1 MYAVICFD
9 RPGSAI
15 LRDANRDAHMAYLE
29 VNVDKIEFAG
39 PLKDDEN
46 APSTGAIFILN
57 VPNRD
62 DAENFMNGDA
72 FNKAGVYE
80 SVVIRSFRKVFPQ

>member
-9 RPGSAI
+9 RPGSAL
-15 LRDANRDAHMAYLE
+15 LRDANRDAHMDYLGL
-29 VNVDKIEFAG
+29 NVDKIEFAG

-46 APSTGAIFILN
+46 ASSTGAIFILN
-57 VPNRD
+57 VPTRE
-62 DAENFMNGDA
+62 DAEAFMNGDA

-80 SVVIRSFRKVFPQ
+80 SVMIRSFRKVFPQ